1 MFEQGEIWTAP
12 FPYYEL
18 QNNTA
23 YKRQFVLKDK
33 IRPVIIVSES
43 NFNSDKLDVIVCQV
57 SRHKDYRILTL
68 RPELK
73 KRLIIISN
81 SNLIPGTGN
90 LRNISI
96 IKPFKLF
103 TLPKDLVLNGK
114 LIGKLDQQTLQQ
126 LLNNIHS
133 LF

>member
-18 QNNTA
+18 QNNTSS
-23 YKRQFVLKDK
+23 KRQFILKDK
-33 IRPVIIVSES
+33 IRPVIIVSE
-43 NFNSDKLDVIVCQV
+43 NKFNSNNLDVIVCQV
-57 SRHKDYRILTL
+57 SRHEDYRILTL
-68 RPELK
+68 PPELK
-73 KRLIIISN
+73 KRVIIISN
-81 SNLIPGTGN
+81 SDLTKGR

-114 LIGKLDQQTLQQ
+114 LIGKLNQQTLQQ